1 MLRNLI
7 KHSLRSL
14 KRQRSYL
21 IINMTGLS
29 IGIACSLLITL
40 YVLYEASYDRYN
52 IKRNRIY
59 SIALNFRIGG
69 EESTEA
75 MASPPLGETMVR
87 EIPEVEGFLRM
98 RRMSLPGTLT
108 LNDQTYSEENIIEAD
123 SSFFNFF
130 TIPVLFGDPASL
142 LNAPGKI
149 VLSSSVAE
157 KIFGSQNPVDKI
169 LKIGHDTTSYIVT
182 GVMGDIPGNS
192 HFKAGALVSMM
203 SDPQSG
209 SQEWGNNN
217 MSTYVLLKPN
227 TDYRSVNEKLK
238 PLGVKYVGPLLKE
251 VLKLSYEEFLERGN
265 KFEYSLQKLADIHL
279 DTSVKPHFLATVD
292 PKLLRILSGIALLIL
307 LVAAV
312 NFTYLSIAQ
321 ASARSKEVAV
331 RKLTG
336 SRRRTLVFQF
346 LSESLLMAFVSTVVA
361 LVIIKMVLPLFNDLL
376 GTTLRLE
383 ITSAWYVLPFII
395 LFPLVTGILAGSY
408 PAFFLSSFN
417 PNQILKGGRY
427 SAGSRGRLRNMLVV
441 LQFTISIFLI
451 VGTLVM
457 YRQINY
463 MIKRDPGFNKSQLL
477 VLENEGALGS
487 NNRSFKEKIAGIPG
501 VISLASSSYVPG
513 DIRSNNGYALEG
525 KKDETILMWTNYV
538 DYDFL
543 QTYGMKLLSGR
554 SFNKEFA
561 SDVQA
566 CLVNESAIKKFN
578 IDPEKVRIMGYNGT
592 GEMVFIPIIGIVKDF
607 IFESQKNQIAPF
619 IFRLKGENDRNGC
632 ITVKIASQNYAGTI
646 KRLED
651 AWHESK
657 ADEPIRYRFMDD
669 IMRQL
674 YIKERQ
680 NALIA
685 VVSSILAIFVAI
697 LGLYGLT
704 SFSVENR
711 TKEIGVRKVMG
722 SSITSICYLISKET
736 LLLIMISALI
746 SFPVIYFVAGKWLEN
761 FFYRINPGVITFMGG
776 LIITMLIALLT
787 ISYRT
792 IKAAR
797 TNPARSLRYE

>member
-1 MLRNLI
+1 M
-7 KHSLRSL
+7 
-14 KRQRSYL
+14 
-21 IINMTGLS
+21 
-29 IGIACSLLITL
+29 
-40 YVLYEASYDRYN
+40 RY
-52 IKRNRIY
+52 K
-59 SIALNFRIGG
+59 
-69 EESTEA
+69 
-75 MASPPLGETMVR
+75 P
-87 EIPEVEGFLRM
+87 
-98 RRMSLPGTLT
+98 
-108 LNDQTYSEENIIEAD
+108 
-123 SSFFNFF
+123 
-130 TIPVLFGDPASL
+130 
-142 LNAPGKI
+142 
-149 VLSSSVAE
+149 
-157 KIFGSQNPVDKI
+157 
-169 LKIGHDTTSYIVT
+169 SYI
-182 GVMGDIPGNS
+182 NNY
-192 HFKAGALVSMM
+192 SM
-203 SDPQSG
+203 
-209 SQEWGNNN
+209 
-217 MSTYVLLKPN
+217 LL
-227 TDYRSVNEKLK
+227 
-238 PLGVKYVGPLLKE
+238 
-251 VLKLSYEEFLERGN
+251 
-265 KFEYSLQKLADIHL
+265 
-279 DTSVKPHFLATVD
+279 
-292 PKLLRILSGIALLIL
+292 
-307 LVAAV
+307 
-312 NFTYLSIAQ
+312 
-321 ASARSKEVAV
+321 
-331 RKLTG
+331 
-336 SRRRTLVFQF
+336 
-346 LSESLLMAFVSTVVA
+346 
-361 LVIIKMVLPLFNDLL
+361 LL
-376 GTTLRLE
+376 G
-383 ITSAWYVLPFII
+383 I
-395 LFPLVTGILAGSY
+395 
-408 PAFFLSSFN
+408 
-417 PNQILKGGRY
+417 
-427 SAGSRGRLRNMLVV
+427 M
-441 LQFTISIFLI
+441 I

-561 SDVQA
+561 SDAQA